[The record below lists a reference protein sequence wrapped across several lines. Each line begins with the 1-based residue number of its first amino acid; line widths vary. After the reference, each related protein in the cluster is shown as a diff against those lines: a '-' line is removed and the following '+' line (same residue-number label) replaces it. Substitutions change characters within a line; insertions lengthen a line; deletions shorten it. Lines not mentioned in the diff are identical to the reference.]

1 MWRIVP
7 NFDYYGDYTSGTPE
21 PNEEEDQESE
31 LDPIHVAGSASLNWF
46 KKVAGE
52 NGLLFARD
60 AVIWLTSS
68 VGDLLIKEKR
78 PPPPR
83 HETRE
88 VSSSHT
94 SANCCNGPYWNNA
107 TLAESRPSAAT
118 SKYPSP
124 RRVPRAP
131 RYRDRF

>member
-46 KKVAGE
+46 NKVAAE

-60 AVIWLTSS
+60 AVNWLTSS
-68 VGDLLIKEKR
+68 VGDLLIKEDRK
-78 PPPPR
+78 PPPR
-83 HETRE
+83 RETRGIFLPHICQLQQWSVLE
-88 VSSSHT
+88 
-94 SANCCNGPYWNNA
+94 AC
-107 TLAESRPSAAT
+107 ESIGRPGVT
-118 SKYPSP
+118 TNFE
-124 RRVPRAP
+124 RG
-131 RYRDRF
+131 